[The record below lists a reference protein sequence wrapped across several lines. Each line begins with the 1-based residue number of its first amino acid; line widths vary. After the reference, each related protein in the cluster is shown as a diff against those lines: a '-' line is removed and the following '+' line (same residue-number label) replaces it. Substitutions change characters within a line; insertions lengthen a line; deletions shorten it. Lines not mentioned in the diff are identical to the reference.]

1 MNPFVGAGSDHAT
14 FLFYAGIP
22 VMDIMF
28 VADQKVPWTKEQ
40 QQQKF
45 SCLSTTFFYVHFL
58 PC

>member
-40 QQQKF
+40 KN
-45 SCLSTTFFYVHFL
+45 
-58 PC
+58 